1 MTTARQLIGM
11 IRSHAA
17 GDDARFMSIAEE
29 IASDAQKSGK
39 VRVAGDIFKLLQAA
53 RAQAEARK
61 SNVTQLQPTP
71 LAKPRGE
78 LANLIRVTYP
88 ETRMADLVLDEQLSR
103 RIGRIVREQKE
114 AGALEA
120 HGLAPRKRFLFSGPP
135 GTGKT
140 MTAAAIAGALSMPLF
155 TIQLDGVINKYM
167 GESAA
172 KLRLIFDAMQTS
184 RGVYFFDEVD
194 ALATARGNEND
205 VGEAR
210 RVLTSFL
217 QFLEEDNSRSI
228 IIAATNLKT
237 LLDPAIFRRFQGAYV
252 YSKPSVQ
259 EARILL
265 RHHLL
270 QFDRYTIDWRSVE
283 QEIDGLSQADLAA
296 AADDAARDAVLDQN
310 GTLTTNLLIRALR
323 DRKDIHAID
332 PD

>member
-1 MTTARQLIGM
+1 MTTARQIIGM
-11 IRSHAA
+11 IRSHAS
-17 GDDARFMSIAEE
+17 GDNTRFLSIAEE
-29 IASDAQKSGK
+29 IAAEAKRSGK
-39 VRVAGDIFKLLQAA
+39 TRVAEDIHKLLAA
-53 RAQAEARK
+53 TREHARL
-61 SNVTQLQPTP
+61 NVTQLQPTP

-78 LANLIRVTYP
+78 LANLIKVSYP
-88 ETRMADLVLDEQLSR
+88 ETRMGDLVLNKDLGR

-114 AGALEA
+114 AVALEA
-120 HGLAPRKRFLFSGPP
+120 HGLMPRKRFLFSGPP

-140 MTAAAIAGALSMPLF
+140 MTAAAIAGELSMPLF

-172 KLRLIFDAMQTS
+172 KLRLIFDAMQSS

-205 VGEAR
+205 IGEAR

-228 IIAATNLKT
+228 IVAATNLKT
-237 LLDPAIFRRFQGAYV
+237 LLDPAIFRRFQGAFV
-252 YSKPSVQ
+252 YAKPSPG
-259 EARILL
+259 EARVLL
-265 RHHLL
+265 RYHLL
-270 QFDRYTIDWRSVE
+270 QFDRDALDWP
-283 QEIDGLSQADLAA
+283 EIDAEVEGLSQADLAA

-310 GTLTTNLLIRALR
+310 GRLTTHLLIRALR

-332 PD
+332 RD

>member
-1 MTTARQLIGM
+1 MTTARQLMGM

-17 GDDARFMSIAEE
+17 GDNARFLSIAEE
-29 IASDAQKSGK
+29 IANEALASGK
-39 VRVAGDIFKLLQAA
+39 VRVADEIHKLLVAA
-53 RAQAEARK
+53 REQAQAHPA
-61 SNVTQLQPTP
+61 QLQPTP
-71 LAKPRGE
+71 MAKPRGE
-78 LANLIRVTYP
+78 LAGLLKVSYP
-88 ETRMADLVLDEQLSR
+88 ETRLPDLVLNKDLQR
-103 RIGRIVREQKE
+103 RISRIVREQQE
-114 AGALEA
+114 ARALEA

-140 MTAAAIAGALSMPLF
+140 MTAAAIAGELSMPLF

-172 KLRLIFDAMQTS
+172 KLRLIFDAMHNS

-228 IIAATNLKT
+228 IVAATNIKAF
-237 LLDPAIFRRFQGAYV
+237 LDPAIFRRFQGAFV
-252 YSKPSVQ
+252 YARPSRD
-259 EARILL
+259 EARTLL
-265 RHHLL
+265 RYHLL
-270 QFDRYTIDWRSVE
+270 QFAKGKIDWHEVDNVV
-283 QEIDGLSQADLAA
+283 DGLSQADLAA

-310 GTLTTNLLIRALR
+310 GDLTTSLLVRALQ
-323 DRKDIHAID
+323 DRKDIHTID
-332 PD
+332 PE